1 MLNENNGVLLTEL
14 NVEEI
19 EQVEAPGILLSE

>member
-19 EQVEAPGILLSE
+19 EQVEAPGILLTE